1 MGAMTF
7 PYLSTGM
14 WMLAV
19 ALSVVPS
26 IVAYQFYAHHWRRA
40 KVLLKDG
47 VDVADLAARKEQLQ
61 SDVIQLEKW
70 IYEQKQHILQLDG
83 ERKLQETLRSE
94 LGHLEQQ
101 VAEREQGILDLRGE
115 VGKLENTKFF
125 LSQRNDQLTR
135 ENEDFERRN
144 KELQGVEERLNLV
157 QIGLEKLKDE
167 FTQKKRD
174 IEEATR
180 GLAET
185 EVRVDT
191 LRVEQ
196 ERLARDCEQLTARR
210 VEMEREH
217 VDAVQKLA
225 TSSGELSD
233 RRAELAAA
241 QEHLIDLKGH
251 HAELDASVSRL
262 EERRKS
268 TEVDVE
274 RLNSL
279 RDKAEREHVDAVQKL
294 ATSSG
299 ELSDR
304 RAELAAAQEHL
315 IDLKGHHA
323 ELDASVSRLEERRK
337 STEVDVERLNS
348 LRDKAEREHV
358 DAVQKLATS
367 SGELSDRRA
376 ELAAAQEHLFDL
388 KGRHAELDA
397 SVSRLEERRK
407 AIKLDAERLNSLRDK
422 AEREFGETSQR
433 LENLVKEL
441 TSRREEAAK
450 VLADLTRCQERQAD
464 MNAAVTHLEA
474 LRTTLE
480 VEVERLK
487 GERGGGKPEDKA
499 LDDLLKKPVPAMNRG
514 VFGRESGGIDEYTML
529 SKLEGEMRDK
539 GLVFSDRVVKAFHTS
554 LKCHDVNPLTILA
567 GVSGTGKTLL
577 PCAYARIMG
586 MHTLTLAVQPR
597 WDSPQDMFGFY
608 NYLERRYKAT
618 DLARALIL
626 MDTHNFT
633 NGEFPELDGKRIQ
646 NRMLLVLLDEMN
658 LARTEYYFSEF
669 LSKLELRRQVKDPT
683 KPEDRQQAEIELE
696 TGPGTNRRI
705 RLWVGENVFF
715 VGTMN
720 EDETTQTLSDK
731 VLDRANVLRFGRPSE
746 QPSNLVAEAVDSSAE
761 FLSLAR
767 WKKWIKRNDDVTKWM
782 ADKNIKN
789 WTVKLNDALERI
801 GRPFGYRVQ
810 NVIGSYVANYP
821 GVDEG
826 KTYKIAFAD
835 QVEQKLIPK
844 LRGIDLLEEKS
855 AMALD
860 EIARIIDELEDDPLA
875 EAYNEA
881 KGDKSTGM
889 FIWRGVSRRTEGN

>member
-1 MGAMTF
+1 M
-7 PYLSTGM
+7 
-14 WMLAV
+14 
-19 ALSVVPS
+19 
-26 IVAYQFYAHHWRRA
+26 
-40 KVLLKDG
+40 D
-47 VDVADLAARKEQLQ
+47 
-61 SDVIQLEKW
+61 
-70 IYEQKQHILQLDG
+70 
-83 ERKLQETLRSE
+83 
-94 LGHLEQQ
+94 
-101 VAEREQGILDLRGE
+101 
-115 VGKLENTKFF
+115 
-125 LSQRNDQLTR
+125 
-135 ENEDFERRN
+135 
-144 KELQGVEERLNLV
+144 
-157 QIGLEKLKDE
+157 
-167 FTQKKRD
+167 
-174 IEEATR
+174 
-180 GLAET
+180 
-185 EVRVDT
+185 
-191 LRVEQ
+191 
-196 ERLARDCEQLTARR
+196 
-210 VEMEREH
+210 
-217 VDAVQKLA
+217 
-225 TSSGELSD
+225 
-233 RRAELAAA
+233 
-241 QEHLIDLKGH
+241 
-251 HAELDASVSRL
+251 
-262 EERRKS
+262 
-268 TEVDVE
+268 
-274 RLNSL
+274 
-279 RDKAEREHVDAVQKL
+279 
-294 ATSSG
+294 
-299 ELSDR
+299 
-304 RAELAAAQEHL
+304 
-315 IDLKGHHA
+315 
-323 ELDASVSRLEERRK
+323 
-337 STEVDVERLNS
+337 
-348 LRDKAEREHV
+348 
-358 DAVQKLATS
+358 
-367 SGELSDRRA
+367 
-376 ELAAAQEHLFDL
+376 
-388 KGRHAELDA
+388 
-397 SVSRLEERRK
+397 
-407 AIKLDAERLNSLRDK
+407 
-422 AEREFGETSQR
+422 
-433 LENLVKEL
+433 
-441 TSRREEAAK
+441 
-450 VLADLTRCQERQAD
+450 
-464 MNAAVTHLEA
+464 
-474 LRTTLE
+474 
-480 VEVERLK
+480 
-487 GERGGGKPEDKA
+487 
-499 LDDLLKKPVPAMNRG
+499 RG

-529 SKLEGEMRDK
+529 SKLEREMRDK
-539 GLVFSDRVVKAFHTS
+539 GLIFSDRVVKAFHTS

-626 MDTHNFT
+626 MDNHNFT
-633 NGEFPELDGKRIQ
+633 NGEFPELEGKRIQ

-767 WKKWIKRNDDVTKWM
+767 WKKWIKRNDEVTNWM
-782 ADKNIKN
+782 ANKNIKN

>member
-210 VEMEREH
+210 VEM
-217 VDAVQKLA
+217 
-225 TSSGELSD
+225 
-233 RRAELAAA
+233 
-241 QEHLIDLKGH
+241 
-251 HAELDASVSRL
+251 
-262 EERRKS
+262 
-268 TEVDVE
+268 
-274 RLNSL
+274 
-279 RDKAEREHVDAVQKL
+279 EREHVDAVQKL

>member
-268 TEVDVE
+268 TEVDV
-274 RLNSL
+274 
-279 RDKAEREHVDAVQKL
+279 V
-294 ATSSG
+294 
-299 ELSDR
+299 
-304 RAELAAAQEHL
+304 
-315 IDLKGHHA
+315 
-323 ELDASVSRLEERRK
+323 
-337 STEVDVERLNS
+337 RLNS